1 MNLFTEKKTDVKRY
15 EQALNFLKDKY
26 QDGTNSRE
34 DTIYAMHGLA
44 MDVSKDTDIRQ
55 SDAFIIIDMI
65 TDSIE
70 NIGISPDEKSIVM
83 SDSFSRL
90 AKCIMT

>member
-1 MNLFTEKKTDVKRY
+1 MSLFTEKKTDAKRY

-44 MDVSKDTDIRQ
+44 MDVSKDIDISQ
-55 SDAFIIIDMI
+55 YDAYIIIDMI

-70 NIGISPDEKSIVM
+70 NIGISPEEKSIVM